1 MIFENVWKAH
11 LALLHFSKLHF
22 TLFAFSFEIL
32 LFEDLYDVV
41 YYFCEVKFEG
51 RARPRGGLVHPWG

>member
-11 LALLHFSKLHF
+11 LALVHFSNIHF
-22 TLFAFSFEIL
+22 TLFSFSFEI
-32 LFEDLYDVV
+32 FEDLYDVF
-41 YYFCEVKFEG
+41 YFYEVKFER